1 MQISL
6 LLQPRRSE
14 SEVGSSMTQLTAPRV
29 DHESWRETLASRLAG
44 IDPALVGPTVKSNCR
59 VDVGAPYSP

>member
-44 IDPALVGPTVKSNCR
+44 IDPALV
-59 VDVGAPYSP
+59 